1 MPRKKE
7 KLIKALQ
14 IILIPL
20 QLFVML
26 SYGNTPLSLSV
37 WNLSIMDSMTIPEQ
51 RYNYHRLCGHAVWS
65 NKTKELIHLIGNIF
79 KQLKWNNQLIWVSYT
94 SDGLRVGLDL

>member
-14 IILIPL
+14 INFNSLAAICDVELWK
-20 QLFVML
+20 
-26 SYGNTPLSLSV
+26 YTPLAV
-37 WNLSIMDSMTIPEQ
+37 GMKFEYYGQYDNPEQ

-65 NKTKELIHLIGNIF
+65 NKTEESIHLIGNIF
-79 KQLKWNNQLIWVSYT
+79 KQLKWNGQLIWVSYT

>member
-14 IILIPL
+14 INFNSLAAICD
-20 QLFVML
+20 
-26 SYGNTPLSLSV
+26 NTPLSLSV

-51 RYNYHRLCGHAVWS
+51 RYNYHRLCGHTVWS
-65 NKTKELIHLIGNIF
+65 NKTEESIHLIGNIF
-79 KQLKWNNQLIWVSYT
+79 KQLKWNGQLIWVSYT